1 MLKASLKYFFLFIV
15 ACALSI
21 LLYYYVVP
29 KDDRTPIS
37 IEITK

>member
-1 MLKASLKYFFLFIV
+1 MIKASLKYFFLFIV

-29 KDDRTPIS
+29 KEDQTPIS
-37 IEITK
+37 IEMSK